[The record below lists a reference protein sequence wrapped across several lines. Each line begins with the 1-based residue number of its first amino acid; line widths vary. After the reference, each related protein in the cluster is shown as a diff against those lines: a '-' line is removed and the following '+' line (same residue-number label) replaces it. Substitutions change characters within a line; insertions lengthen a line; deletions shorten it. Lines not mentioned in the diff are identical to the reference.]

1 MSLFFILM
9 DGVLNIAWFQI
20 TKCIPPSWL
29 NCQGK
34 MIFYLCISTGSLSW
48 SKTNAILGEF
58 ARYHG
63 AAFALQLVY
72 GLLISGILF
81 FIVRAAW
88 LKWKLKRCDGVSIK
102 VDDCRQTIPLGQQ
115 RGKIAVPQL
124 MLAPFMGTL
133 FSTDHTI
140 QFLKDGKPVLSLK
153 VQIAQ
158 WENTQPVTMMQGKP
172 FICSYGNQ
180 VVTLPTEWF
189 QL

>member
-1 MSLFFILM
+1 MSIFI
-9 DGVLNIAWFQI
+9 DGLLNIAWFQI
-20 TKCIPPSWL
+20 TKRIPPSWL
-29 NCQGK
+29 NCQGR
-34 MIFYLCISTGSLSW
+34 MIFYLCISTGSLSR

-58 ARYHG
+58 ARYRI

-72 GLLISGILF
+72 GLLICGILF

-88 LKWKLKRCDGVSIK
+88 LKWKLKRCDTVSIQVEDYK
-102 VDDCRQTIPLGQQ
+102 QTIQLGQQ

-124 MLAPFMGTL
+124 MLTSFMGTL
-133 FSTDHTI
+133 FSTDQTI

-180 VVTLPTEWF
+180 VVTLPPGWF
-189 QL
+189 TA